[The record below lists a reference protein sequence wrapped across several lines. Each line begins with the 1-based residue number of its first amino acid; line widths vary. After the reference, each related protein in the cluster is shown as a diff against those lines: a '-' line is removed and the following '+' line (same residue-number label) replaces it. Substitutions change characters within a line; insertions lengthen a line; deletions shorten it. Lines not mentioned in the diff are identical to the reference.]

1 MTADATLSCL
11 AHHFLVATPGL
22 NDALFGHSVVYVC
35 EHNEKGAL
43 GLVLN
48 KPSEMR
54 VKDLFAKVDLPL
66 ARHDLQDDLVGV
78 GGPLHTERGF
88 VLHDPMGD
96 EEGSVYASSLQVPGG
111 FEMTT
116 SRDVLEAL
124 SVGAGPKRV
133 RIMLGYASWG
143 EGQLESELA
152 ENNWLTVAADASVVF
167 DTPAASQ
174 WQHAVALL
182 GLDSG
187 NLAVGSGHC

>member
-1 MTADATLSCL
+1 MRADATLSCL
-11 AHHFLVATPGL
+11 AHHFLVAMPGL
-22 NDALFGHSVVYVC
+22 DDALFGRSVVYVC
-35 EHNEKGAL
+35 EHNDKGAL

-78 GGPLHTERGF
+78 GGPLHTERVF

>member
-1 MTADATLSCL
+1 M
-11 AHHFLVATPGL
+11 PGL
-22 NDALFGHSVVYVC
+22 DDALFGHSVVYVC

-66 ARHDLQDDLVGV
+66 ARRDLQDDLVGV